1 MPAETLTHAELEG
14 EAALELP
21 ERETLALVVIRNV
34 LNHNRLRINV
44 NNNDIAVQVC
54 AQVDVINTIL
64 GFQVL
69 TCKIKQ

>member
-1 MPAETLTHAELEG
+1 MAVNTLTREELEH
-14 EAALELP
+14 EVALELP

-34 LNHNRLRINV
+34 LNGNRLRIRVDHNNV
-44 NNNDIAVQVC
+44 ALQVC

-69 TCKIKQ
+69 TCRISQ

>member
-1 MPAETLTHAELEG
+1 MSVDTLTRTELEA

-34 LNHNRLRINV
+34 LNHNTLRINV
-44 NNNDIAVQVC
+44 RNNDVALQVC

-64 GFQVL
+64 GFQTLLCRV
-69 TCKIKQ
+69 KQ